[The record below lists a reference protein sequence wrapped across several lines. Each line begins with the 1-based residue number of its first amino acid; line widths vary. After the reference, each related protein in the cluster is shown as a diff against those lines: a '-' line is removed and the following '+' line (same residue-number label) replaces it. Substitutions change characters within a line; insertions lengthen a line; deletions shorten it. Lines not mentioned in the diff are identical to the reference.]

1 MYCVRKTKALPHA
14 GPGTNFY
21 YANNTRA
28 RANAA
33 PSTPAGWLCVA
44 WLEDSD
50 VGNGGDVGD
59 VGDMLVGGDTTEAGL
74 RVLAGDAVT
83 PPPTA
88 GVDVGRATSVLSGEG
103 ICVGVEVCVGTEGPE
118 WEIQL
123 DIFRTDAQGTV
134 DITHQRPQED

>member
-1 MYCVRKTKALPHA
+1 MCCVGKTKALPHA

-44 WLEDSD
+44 WLESFNVGDGSD
-50 VGNGGDVGD
+50 VD
-59 VGDMLVGGDTTEAGL
+59 DMLVGGDTTETGL

-83 PPPTA
+83 PPPIA
-88 GVDVGRATSVLSGEG
+88 GVAVGRATSVLSGEG